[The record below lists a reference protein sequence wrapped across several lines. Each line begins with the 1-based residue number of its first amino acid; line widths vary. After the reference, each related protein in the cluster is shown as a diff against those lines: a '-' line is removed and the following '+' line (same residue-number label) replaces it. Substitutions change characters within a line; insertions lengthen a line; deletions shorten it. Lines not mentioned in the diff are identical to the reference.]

1 MTSNRLW
8 IVMPVHNEEA
18 SVAKVI
24 EEWLPVLRGLQIDFK
39 IAAIND
45 GSKDSTL
52 TMLNLLADAN

>member
-1 MTSNRLW
+1 
-8 IVMPVHNEEA
+8 MPVHNEEA